1 MNAVLTGASSGIG
14 HALARELARRGH
26 AVALLAR
33 RAELL
38 DSLARDINAGG
49 GRALPIACDVT
60 SSASVR
66 DAVAR
71 AERELGPIDL
81 AVANAGVSIPNHAA
95 SFSLADAEQ
104 IINVN
109 YHGMLYLYDAVIG
122 SMIERRAGTFA
133 GVASLAGLRGLPT
146 AGAYSASKAAMQ
158 NFLEAARVELKPYG
172 VRVTIVNPG
181 FVATPMT
188 EKNRFRMPFLMNA
201 DDAARV
207 IADGLAKGKRVVEFP
222 RPMALLVRF
231 LRVLPDALFDR
242 ATVPYARRK
251 LDRDKV
257 KR

>member
-14 HALARELARRGH
+14 HALARELARRGY

-33 RAELL
+33 REALL
-38 DSLARDINAGG
+38 DALARDINARG

-60 SSASVR
+60 DRASVH

-71 AERELGPIDL
+71 AERDLGPIDL
-81 AVANAGVSIPNHAA
+81 AVANAGVSVPNSAA
-95 SFSLADAEQ
+95 TFSLADAEL
-104 IINVN
+104 IMNVN
-109 YHGMLYLYDAVIG
+109 YHGMLYLYDAVIR
-122 SMIERRAGTFA
+122 SMMERRTGTFA
-133 GVASLAGLRGLPT
+133 GVASLAGLRGLPG
-146 AGAYSASKAAMQ
+146 AGSYSASKAAMQ
-158 NFLEAARVELKPYG
+158 NFLEAARVELRPYG
-172 VRVTIVNPG
+172 VRVAIVNPG

-201 DDAARV
+201 DDAALA
-207 IADGLAKGKRVVEFP
+207 IANGLAKGKRVIEFP
-222 RPMALLVRF
+222 RPMSLLVRL

-242 ATVPYARRK
+242 ATVPYARRR

>member
-14 HALARELARRGH
+14 HALARELARRGY

-38 DSLARDINAGG
+38 DALAHDINARG
-49 GRALPIACDVT
+49 GRALAIACDVT
-60 SSASVR
+60 SSASVH

-71 AERELGPIDL
+71 AERELGPVDL
-81 AVANAGVSIPNHAA
+81 AIANAGVSIPNHA
-95 SFSLADAEQ
+95 STFSLADAEQ
-104 IINVN
+104 IMNVN
-109 YHGMLYLYDAVIG
+109 YHGMLYLYDAVIR
-122 SMIERRAGTFA
+122 SMIERGSGTFV

-188 EKNRFRMPFLMNA
+188 EKNRFRMPFLMNV
-201 DDAARV
+201 DDAALV
-207 IADGLAKGKRVVEFP
+207 IANGIVKGKRVVEFP
-222 RPMALLVRF
+222 RPMSFLVRL
-231 LRVLPDALFDR
+231 LRALPDALFDR

-251 LDRDKV
+251 LDRNKV